1 MGAVLMSE
9 RTHDDDNGGGIIEL
23 PESDDDPTIAAIAE
37 VLREPGARLAGD
49 AEFFLRIVRPL
60 YATYGHAAVDAA
72 LRQVHDD
79 IRRRAASE
87 IRQLRNHAAR
97 LKRSSEGL

>member
-1 MGAVLMSE
+1 MTYDSDDGAP
-9 RTHDDDNGGGIIEL
+9 IEL
-23 PESDDDPTIAAIAE
+23 PVPDTDPVVEALTE

-49 AEFFLRIVRPL
+49 DQFFLRTVRPL

-72 LRQVHDD
+72 LRQIRDD

-97 LKRSSEGL
+97 LKRERRAGGLQP